1 MVPVVR
7 KLARLENAH
16 DKQLITFFAEKKLTF
31 ILSNIMTNHKRKVT
45 FDGVF

>member
-16 DKQLITFFAEKKLTF
+16 DKQLITFFCGKEIDIYFIKYNDKSQEKSDL
-31 ILSNIMTNHKRKVT
+31 
-45 FDGVF
+45 